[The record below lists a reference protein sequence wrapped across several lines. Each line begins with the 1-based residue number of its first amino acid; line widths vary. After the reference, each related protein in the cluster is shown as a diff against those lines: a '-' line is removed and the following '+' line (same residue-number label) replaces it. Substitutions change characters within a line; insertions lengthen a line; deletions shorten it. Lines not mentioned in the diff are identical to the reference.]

1 MKRLP
6 IFALSGFLL
15 AAPSL
20 FAQRD
25 LKDIP
30 DPSADEEMAS
40 FELPEGFEINLF
52 ASDPM
57 IAKPVQMNW
66 DADGRLWLVSS
77 RLYPHIEPGQRSD
90 DKILVLEDTNDDG
103 KADKST
109 EFADGLLIPT
119 GLMPGDGGV
128 YAANSTE
135 MLFLKDTDGDGR
147 ADLRRTELSGFG
159 TEDTHHIIHCFRG
172 GPDGMLYFNQSIY
185 IHSHVET
192 PWGVRRLLGGGIWH
206 YRPETRELEVFCKGF
221 VNPWGHVF
229 DRWGQSFGTDG
240 AYGEGINYIFPG
252 SVWATSP
259 DAKRIM
265 TGLNPGQPKQC
276 SLEVL
281 SGRHLP
287 EDWQGSLVTNDFRGH
302 RVNRFVVTESE
313 SGYTSRQVEDL
324 IRTNHPAFRPIDVR
338 QGPDGA
344 IYIADWYNPIIQH
357 GEVDFRDPR
366 RDHVHGRIWRITA
379 KGRPLVEKPQIA
391 GAPIATLLE
400 NLKAPEDWTRH
411 FSKRE
416 LRLHPAEE
424 VTAAL
429 DPWVAGIDRREEG
442 STHSLMEALWAYQS
456 INLLKEDLLRE
467 LLASPAHHA
476 RAAAVRVVYHWH
488 HRLSDAQA
496 ILAKVVADPHPQ
508 VRLEAVNALRQLGT
522 AEAAQTALRALD
534 LPVDKNLDFALWLTA
549 RELQGAWLPA
559 FQAGKIDFSQ
569 NAAHLTFAMTASEN
583 PAALKPLVAAVR
595 EKRIPAK
602 DLGAVLPL
610 IASLGDAEDL
620 GMLVDYALDGGNSS
634 SDQRANVMKELA
646 RAKRA
651 RSVVPSGD
659 LARVKA
665 LLGADAAENL
675 RAEAARAI
683 AEWKLDWA
691 RPMLV
696 EWVGKATLSPVLTQ
710 AAVDGL
716 AAFGGGD
723 NLEVLRVVARDAK
736 RSTLARSMSVVG
748 IAAMDL
754 NAAAS
759 EATALF
765 GNATTRD
772 GFDGVF
778 AAFLTR
784 KEGPGVLAATLK
796 DQSLPAEVAT
806 LGVQRAGAAGR
817 DTGDLVAVLTKA
829 GGLEPITQ
837 QLTPEQMTAM
847 METVKT
853 AGDPARGE
861 AVFRRAALLCMTCHG
876 IGGSGGVI
884 GPDLVSIG
892 SSAPVDY
899 IIESLLEPAKK
910 IKEGYHMTVV
920 TRKDGSVVA
929 GTVLREDE
937 KEIVVR
943 DAAGIENRM
952 PKSDFAKKE
961 ILPVSMMPAGLTAT
975 LRKDEF
981 IDLVRFLSELGKEG
995 PYKVGSERKVRTW
1008 QVVDYN
1014 DGLSD
1019 AIRRQGLTASIIAD
1033 PAWPWRPL
1041 YSQVNGDLPLGEFG
1055 ENIGFNNS
1063 KLALARFQ
1071 IEVTGDGEI
1080 GLKVANPEG
1089 VQIRFGDAMVDMEKG
1104 SLHLG
1109 PGKHTGVAI
1118 IDRGVRDG
1126 GFSLELV
1133 DVIGSAAKASAVG
1146 GR

>member
-1 MKRLP
+1 MKRFTL
-6 IFALSGFLL
+6 IALSGCLL
-15 AAPSL
+15 AAPPV

-66 DADGRLWLVSS
+66 DADGKLWLVSS
-77 RLYPHIEPGQRSD
+77 RLYPHIEPGKRSD
-90 DKILVLEDTNDDG
+90 DQILVLEDTNNDG
-103 KADKST
+103 TADKST
-109 EFADGLLIPT
+109 VFAEGLLIPT

-135 MLFLKDTDGDGR
+135 ILFLKDTNGDGK

-159 TEDTHHIIHCFRG
+159 TEDTHHIIHTFRG

-206 YRPETRELEVFCKGF
+206 YRPETHELEVFCKGF

-265 TGLNPGQPKQC
+265 AGLNPGQPKQC

-281 SGRHLP
+281 SGRHVP
-287 EDWQGSLVTNDFRGH
+287 EDWRGSLVTNDFRGH

-313 SGYTSRQVEDL
+313 SGYSSRQVEDL
-324 IRTNHPAFRPIDVR
+324 IRSNHPAFRPIDVR

-379 KGRPLVEKPQIA
+379 KGRPLVEKPEIA
-391 GAPIATLLE
+391 GASVPVLLE
-400 NLKAPEDWTRH
+400 SLKAPEDWTRH
-411 FSKRE
+411 FAKRE
-416 LRLHPAEE
+416 LRLHKAEE

-429 DPWVAGIDRREEG
+429 DAWVAGMDRRGED
-442 STHSLMEALWAYQS
+442 STHHLLEALWAYQS
-456 INLLKEDLLRE
+456 INVLSEELLRE
-467 LLASPAHHA
+467 LLASADHHA
-476 RAAAVRVVYHWH
+476 RAAAVRVIYHWH
-488 HRLSDAQA
+488 HRLSDASA
-496 ILAKVVADPHPQ
+496 LLAKAVADPHPQ
-508 VRLEAVNALRQLGT
+508 VRLEAVNALRRLGT
-522 AEAAQTALRALD
+522 ADAVQVALRALD
-534 LPVDKNLDFALWLTA
+534 MPVDKNLDFALWLTA

-583 PAALKPLVAAVR
+583 QAALKPLVAAVR
-595 EKRIPAK
+595 ENRIPEK
-602 DLGAVLPL
+602 DLDAVLPL

-620 GMLVDYALDGGNSS
+620 GMLVDYALDAGNAEAA
-634 SDQRANVMKELA
+634 RARVLTDLS

-651 RSVVPSGD
+651 RSLVPAGD
-659 LARVKA
+659 LARIKA
-665 LLGADAAENL
+665 LFEAGNSENL
-675 RAEAARAI
+675 RAEAARAGG
-683 AEWKLDWA
+683 EWKLEWA
-691 RPMLV
+691 RPILV
-696 EWVGKATLSPVLTQ
+696 EWVGDAALPPALTQ

-716 AAFGGGD
+716 AAFGGGE
-723 NLEVLRVVARDAK
+723 NLEILRGMARDGK
-736 RSTLARSMSVVG
+736 RAMLPRSMAVVG
-748 IAAMDL
+748 MAAIDL
-754 NAAAS
+754 KAAAG
-759 EATALF
+759 EAAGLFADTAS
-765 GNATTRD
+765 RD
-772 GFDGVF
+772 GFEGVF
-778 AAFLTR
+778 AAFLNR
-784 KEGPGVLAATLK
+784 KEGPGALAAALKGKTLP
-796 DQSLPAEVAT
+796 SEVAT
-806 LGVQRAGAAGR
+806 LGVQRAGAAGV
-817 DTGDLVAVLTKA
+817 DATELVAVLTKA
-829 GGLEPITQ
+829 GGLEPITR
-837 QLTPEQMTAM
+837 QLTPEEMIAM
-847 METVKT
+847 METVKK
-853 AGDPARGE
+853 AGDAARGE
-861 AVFRRAALLCMTCHG
+861 AVYRRAALLCTTCHG
-876 IGGSGGVI
+876 IGGSGGVV

-920 TRKDGSVVA
+920 TRKDGGVIA
-929 GTVLREDE
+929 GSVLREDD

-943 DAAGIENRM
+943 DAAGIENAV
-952 PKSDFAKKE
+952 PKSAFEKKE

-975 LRKDEF
+975 LRRDEF
-981 IDLVRFLSELGKEG
+981 VDLVRFLSELGKEG
-995 PYKVGSERKVRTW
+995 GYKVGSERKVRTW

-1019 AIRRQGLTASIIAD
+1019 AIRRKGLTASIIAD
-1033 PAWPWRPL
+1033 SAWPWRPL

-1055 ENIGFNNS
+1055 ENVGFNNS

-1071 IEVTGDGEI
+1071 IDVTGEGEI
-1080 GLKVANPEG
+1080 GFKVANPQG
-1089 VQIRFGDAMVDMEKG
+1089 VQVRFGDAMVDMEKG
-1104 SLHLG
+1104 TLRLG
-1109 PGKHTGVAI
+1109 SGTHTGVAI
-1118 IDRGVRDG
+1118 IDRGLRDG
-1126 GFSLELV
+1126 GFSIELV
-1133 DVIGSAAKASAVG
+1133 DVPGSEAKASAVG